1 MRAKFNHLGTKLLA
15 RRRRTKP
22 ARKRYRHA
30 RRQLIEHERREDRR
44 NLSLM
49 SGGDQ
54 LIIKSA
60 TQMPENWLKNIAEG
74 VFQDKPTERDM
85 KLLLSQPNHALFL
98 ALDLVTNT
106 VIGQIYGIVENQP
119 NNCCAVRVDKI
130 GTELSFYSHFI
141 ERRLVTALMLWGRQK
156 HGAGILASSA
166 TQLSARSI
174 FLR

>member
-22 ARKRYRHA
+22 TRKRYRRA
-30 RRQLIEHERREDRR
+30 RQQLIERERQEDRR

-49 SGGDQ
+49 PGGDQ

-98 ALDLVTNT
+98 ALNLDTSIV
-106 VIGQIYGIVENQP
+106 VGQIYGIAENQP
-119 NNCCAVRVDKI
+119 NDCCAVRVDNI
-130 GTELSFYSHFI
+130 GTEPSSYSHLI
-141 ERRLVTALMLWGRQK
+141 ERRLVTALMIWGRQK

-166 TQLSARSI
+166 KQLSARSI